1 MCAMRAPA
9 LPETDADRIAPAT
22 WTVPAQVARREP
34 EPGQPASA
42 GAASD
47 RVVRGQL
54 GPSAPAR
61 MRTASSG
68 AGRAE
73 AARNRTRDDLAAR
86 GTTAGG
92 TVTRSALTLG
102 IPAGGQTV
110 RGQAAAAPLRL
121 TKRGRIVVAAA
132 AALLVSLLSLLASEA
147 AHATSHS
154 APPRVADRNL
164 MQVVVQHGQSL
175 WSLAQSADRSADP
188 RQVMQ
193 QIIEL
198 NGLTSD
204 MIFTGERLWVP
215 RG

>member
-22 WTVPAQVARREP
+22 WTVPAQVARPEP

-42 GAASD
+42 GAAPD
-47 RVVRGQL
+47 RAVRGQL

-61 MRTASSG
+61 MPAASSG

-73 AARNRTRDDLAAR
+73 AARNRTRHDLAAR
-86 GTTAGG
+86 GATAGG
-92 TVTRSALTLG
+92 TVTRGALTLG
-102 IPAGGQTV
+102 TPARGQTV

-132 AALLVSLLSLLASEA
+132 AALLVSLLATGA
-147 AHATSHS
+147 AQATSHS

-164 MQVVVQHGQSL
+164 IQVVVRHGQSL
-175 WSLAQSADRSADP
+175 WSLAQSADPSADP

-204 MIFTGERLWVP
+204 VIFTGERLWVP